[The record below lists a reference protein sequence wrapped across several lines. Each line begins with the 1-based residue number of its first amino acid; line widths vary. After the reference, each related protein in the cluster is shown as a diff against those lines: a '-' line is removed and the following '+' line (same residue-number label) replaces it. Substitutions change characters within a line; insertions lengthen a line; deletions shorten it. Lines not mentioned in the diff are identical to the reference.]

1 MGQWKDL
8 LLQRGKL
15 LEVQRQEICSGPRNA
30 GFSEE
35 FRRMVVWLSQGAGSP
50 AGEFLKKKINSK
62 LIGSDMDI
70 MLSHVTFLL

>member
-15 LEVQRQEICSGPRNA
+15 LEVQRQEICSRSRNA

-35 FRRMVVWLSQGAGSP
+35 CRRVVVWMSKGAKSP
-50 AGEFLKKKINSK
+50 AGEFDFCRKNPKCPK
-62 LIGSDMDI
+62 LNEY
-70 MLSHVTFLL
+70 